1 MSLSIAQ
8 SNKNI
13 YKILYLPWNY
23 LLVYNVLNYV
33 FSTTNKNGEKMKNIS
48 LSLIALVVFTAS
60 VFAQYDTKTV
70 TKAVKNDIVQTAIS
84 AGNFTTLVTALTEA
98 GLVDALKGEGPFTV
112 FAPTDDAFKKLP
124 KGALEGLLKDKEA
137 LKNVLLYHVVSG
149 SVSSKDV
156 VKLDKA
162 TTLNK
167 SDIKIK
173 TVDGKVMIND
183 SQVTTADVQASNG
196 IIHVID
202 SVLLPPTK

>member
-1 MSLSIAQ
+1 
-8 SNKNI
+8 
-13 YKILYLPWNY
+13 
-23 LLVYNVLNYV
+23 
-33 FSTTNKNGEKMKNIS
+33 MKNIS

-60 VFAQYDTKTV
+60 VFAQHDTKMV
-70 TKAVKNDIVQTAIS
+70 SKAVKNDIVQTAIS
-84 AGNFTTLVTALTEA
+84 AGNFTTLATALTEA

-124 KGALEGLLKDKEA
+124 KGALDNLLKDKEA

-149 SVSSKDV
+149 NVSSKDV

-162 TTLNK
+162 TTLNG

>member
-1 MSLSIAQ
+1 
-8 SNKNI
+8 
-13 YKILYLPWNY
+13 
-23 LLVYNVLNYV
+23 
-33 FSTTNKNGEKMKNIS
+33 MKN
-48 LSLIALVVFTAS
+48 LSLTLIAIIVFTAS
-60 VFAQYDTKTV
+60 VFAQYDTKNV
-70 TKAVKNDIVQTAIS
+70 TKSVKSDIVQTAIS
-84 AGNFTTLVTALTEA
+84 AGNFTTLATALTEA

-124 KGALEGLLKDKEA
+124 KGALDNLLKDKDA

-149 SVSSKDV
+149 NVSSKDV

-162 TTLNK
+162 TTLNG

-183 SQVTTADVQASNG
+183 SQVTSADVQASNG

-202 SVLLPPTK
+202 TVLLPPTK

>member
-1 MSLSIAQ
+1 
-8 SNKNI
+8 
-13 YKILYLPWNY
+13 
-23 LLVYNVLNYV
+23 
-33 FSTTNKNGEKMKNIS
+33 MKNIS

-60 VFAQYDTKTV
+60 VFAQYDTKNV
-70 TKAVKNDIVQTAIS
+70 TKAVENDIVQTAIS
-84 AGNFTTLVTALTEA
+84 AGNFTTLATALTEA
-98 GLVDALKGEGPFTV
+98 GLVDALKGKGPFTV

-124 KGALEGLLKDKEA
+124 NGALDNLLKDKEA

-149 SVSSKDV
+149 NVSSKDL

-162 TTLNK
+162 TTLNG

-183 SQVTTADVQASNG
+183 SQVTAADVKASNG

-202 SVLLPPTK
+202 TVLLPPTK